1 MSQKKMNEVR
11 EPQQQRSIQRADDI
25 LEAAQ
30 KIIIEKGYAKLTIT
44 EIAERA
50 NVTPGSMYQYFKNKS
65 EIILML
71 AKRNGIELYD
81 MFRDVYKNRPAT
93 VEDHAQRFLEV
104 LDKQFQIH
112 YRNPAIRDVWMGAA
126 TDKQMRNLF
135 EEEDARALAF
145 HVELASPFF
154 PPETHEEMTRTLLVI
169 MHLGISS
176 TLAALNYEYDEAL
189 KVLETTKRMVL
200 SCWWDFVEVNAI
212 GKNKRP
218 SSIA

>member
-1 MSQKKMNEVR
+1 MLRKKMNEVR

-71 AKRNGIELYD
+71 AKRNGIELYE
-81 MFRDVYKNRPAT
+81 MFRGVYQDRPSS
-93 VEDHAQRFLEV
+93 VEDHAQRFLTV
-104 LDKQFQIH
+104 LDGQFLIH
-112 YRNPAIRDVWMGAA
+112 YQNPAIRDVWMGAA
-126 TDKQMRNLF
+126 TDKEMQNLF

-145 HVELASPFF
+145 HVELAAPFF
-154 PPETHEEMTRTLLVI
+154 PAELHEEMTRTLLVI
-169 MHLGISS
+169 MRLGISA
-176 TLAALNYEYDEAL
+176 TLAALEYEHEEAL
-189 KVLETTKRMVL
+189 KVLETTKRMVM
-200 SCWWDFVEVNAI
+200 SCWWDFVEANAI
-212 GKNKRP
+212 GTHKRP
-218 SSIA
+218 S